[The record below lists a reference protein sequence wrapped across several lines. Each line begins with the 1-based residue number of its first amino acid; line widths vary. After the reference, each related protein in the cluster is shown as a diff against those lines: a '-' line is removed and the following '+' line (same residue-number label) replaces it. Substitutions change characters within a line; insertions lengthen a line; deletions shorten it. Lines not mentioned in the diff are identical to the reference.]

1 MDNVKTTLHK
11 LEYNISM
18 YRNHRYHTRCLL
30 QWLRSYF
37 VKNRC
42 AWLRWMSSTPFSHMC
57 TCPVWTARHVHMKI
71 RFVKLSENAH
81 YVCSEYGYWIYLI
94 TDVHSKP
101 LAQDAIFQARLVK
114 KSQLFGQISSQP
126 LQPWCNGFLCQNYW
140 LPPPHYWFTS
150 MWVQIQCQ
158 PVRPMQL
165 WRIV

>member
-71 RFVKLSENAH
+71 RLVKLSENAH
-81 YVCSEYGYWIYLI
+81 YVWRALKACGPGCHFS
-94 TDVHSKP
+94 SK
-101 LAQDAIFQARLVK
+101 AGQK